1 MLLRFASVS
10 CWLLGLGLAS
20 AQPTGPKPTRLPLND
35 LSAFRP
41 AQANWSVVGDV
52 IANPY
57 QESALIA
64 QPGTT
69 VLANQ
74 MPKPTYG
81 DQYNLL
87 TKMEHGDL
95 DIELDYMIAKGS
107 NSGVYLQGRYE
118 VQLYDS
124 WGVKNPTV
132 TDNGSIYERWDE
144 SRPKGTKGFEGY
156 PAHQNAGRA
165 PGLWQ
170 HLKISF
176 QAPRFDGN
184 GKKIANARMLRVELN
199 GVLLHENVELY
210 GPTRAAAF
218 ADEKAVGPLMLQGDH
233 GSVAFRNIQ
242 YTSYDKVRPAVSDI
256 SFSVYK
262 GRFDKFDQEPVLS
275 KLAFD
280 EKGTA
285 PELTPS
291 VSHLGNDFVV
301 QYKGI
306 LTVSEPGEYAFDLA
320 LHSGGGNLKINN
332 QTVVKPFQWEG
343 KGTATLPAGKLPF
356 ELTYTKTVDW
366 LPPSMRLAVS
376 GPGFRQFVMS
386 SAIGEEP
393 ETDPILV
400 DANQT
405 PILRSFMDLP
415 GIQGPKGGPYR
426 VVHAVSVSGPEQV
439 YYTYDLDNGA
449 LVQVWR
455 GQFLDSTPMW
465 HDRGDGSSRPMGM
478 VQQMGRP
485 ALFLSKLAN
494 NQAEWPKDTTGSSY
508 RPKGYVLDAN
518 DKPTFRYY
526 INGSLVSDAVRPL
539 ENGQGVQRV
548 VTIENGGSGLTARL
562 AEAGVIKQLDN
573 GLYLI
578 DGLWYIRPDNG
589 TSPVIRTVNGR
600 QELIAPVANGKVSYS
615 LLF

>member
-41 AQANWSVVGDV
+41 ARANWSVVGDV
-52 IANPY
+52 MANPY
-57 QESALIA
+57 QESALTV
-64 QPGTT
+64 QPGTS

-87 TKMEHGDL
+87 TNMEHGDL

-144 SRPKGTKGFEGY
+144 ARPKGTKGFEGY

-176 QAPRFDGN
+176 QAPRFDAT

-218 ADEKAVGPLMLQGDH
+218 TDEKAVGPLMLQGDH

-242 YTSYDKVRPAVSDI
+242 YTSYDKVRPALSDI

-275 KLAFD
+275 KLAFE

-291 VSHLGNDFVV
+291 VSHLSNDFVV

-306 LTVSEPGEYAFDLA
+306 LKVAEPGEYAFDMA

-343 KGTATLPAGKLPF
+343 KGTATLPAGNLPF

-366 LPPSMRLAVS
+366 LPPSMRLAIS

-405 PILRSFMDLP
+405 PILRSFMDLSGVP
-415 GIQGPKGGPYR
+415 GPKGGPYR

-478 VQQMGRP
+478 VQHMGKP
-485 ALFLSKLAN
+485 ALFLTKLAN
-494 NQAEWPKDTTGSSY
+494 NQAEWPKDTTGSSF

-526 INGSLVSDAVRPL
+526 TNGSLVNDAVRPL
-539 ENGQGVQRV
+539 ENGQGVHRE
-548 VTIENGGSGLTARL
+548 VTIENAGSGLTARL

-578 DGLWYIRPDNG
+578 DGLWYIRPDSG